1 MLLDEAFAGIDD
13 EARASCMGLIREF
26 DLDFVMTS
34 EREWGCYA
42 EIPGLNICQLVRRE
56 DMDAIFVSRWSWD
69 GRERREEAD
78 PVRRFPEAAVAER
91 MSRDSIDEE
100 RLRKLLGGSNSRI
113 CACGCAPDMREARR
127 ATNSP

>member
-1 MLLDEAFAGIDD
+1 MPLFAAASSHYESSDPHAPRLLLLDEAFAGIDD

-42 EIPGLNICQLVRRE
+42 EIPGLNICQIVRRE

-78 PVRRFPEAAVAER
+78 PVRRFPEAAVASE
-91 MSRDSIDEE
+91 
-100 RLRKLLGGSNSRI
+100 
-113 CACGCAPDMREARR
+113 
-127 ATNSP
+127 